1 MTEPLTLAQIRAKA
15 AAALMPAPGVETV
28 HPTTASKRS
37 GKANGTRLKALMWAP
52 GMANRAK
59 AEAKRPPKEQLA
71 AMLRQHG
78 VKETCKLVGVSD
90 DTILR
95 WRREDGIVGRMGTTP
110 YPGHAVVRQAYRELG
125 RTALVCERLGIKRSL
140 CHDWAKRAGI
150 TFSGCSYRPT
160 CIVPEGDE

>member
-1 MTEPLTLAQIRAKA
+1 MTEPLTLAQIRAKV
-15 AAALMPAPGVETV
+15 AAALMPPPGVETV

-78 VKETCKLVGVSD
+78 VRQVQRMLGVSD
-90 DTILR
+90 DTLMR
-95 WRREDGIVGRMGTTP
+95 WRREYGFAEKRP
-110 YPGHAVVRQAYRELG
+110 YPGHGVVRQAYRELG
-125 RTALVCERLGIKRSL
+125 TARLVCERLGIKRER
-140 CHDWAKRAGI
+140 CIAWAKRAGI
-150 TFSGCSYRPT
+150 TYTGSSFRPT